1 MKCNPKDANREM
13 DDTVSFLD
21 QTIKKLLMTKRSWDI
36 YFRILPPTSP
46 DRPFGVTLEKGSLA
60 EQFFLSQREVLRSQ
74 ARGIDVNLLTE
85 TRAAVMRLEKRVGR
99 REFLHS

>member
-1 MKCNPKDANREM
+1 MKANPKGGNREI

-21 QTIKKLLMTKRSWDI
+21 QTIKKLLMMKHSWDI

-46 DRPFGVTLEKGSLA
+46 DRPFGVTLEKGSLT

-74 ARGIDVNLLTE
+74 ARRNDVTLLTE
-85 TRAAVMRLEKRVGR
+85 TRAAVLRLEKRVGR
-99 REFLHS
+99 RAFLQS